1 MDSARLGPIE
11 ENSPE
16 KHRMELNQ
24 LRYFLKVAER
34 ANFTHAAEEL
44 RMTQPALSRSIAK
57 LEEDLGQP
65 LFDRKSRT
73 VALTDAGRL
82 FTVRAEQIV
91 MLVDDALLELTD
103 REDFGRIRVGAIP
116 TIAPFFLPM
125 VLREFRDRSPEV
137 SVVAFEETTDKLLHR
152 CRQGEVDVAILAAP
166 VDAKY
171 LQIEVLFEEELL
183 VVLPKGHPL
192 AKHKSISL
200 AQLRDY
206 PFVLLDETHC
216 LSGDILSFCRQQAF
230 QPVAVQHTSQLATV
244 EELVALGHGLSLIP
258 RMARNLDS
266 SDRRVYRSIASPT
279 PTRTIVLAWNP
290 YRFQSRRVERFKEC
304 VRCNSR
310 QWRKRNSTATP
321 RPR

>member
-1 MDSARLGPIE
+1 MNDLRGE
-11 ENSPE
+11 
-16 KHRMELNQ
+16 RMELNQ

-44 RMTQPALSRSIAK
+44 GMTQPALSRSIAK
-57 LEEDLGQP
+57 LEDDLGQP

-82 FTVRAEQIV
+82 FSVRAAQIV

-103 REDFGRIRVGAIP
+103 REDCGRIRVGAIP

-125 VLREFRDRSPEV
+125 VLREFRDQSPDV

-166 VDAKY
+166 IDAKY
-171 LQIEVLFEEELL
+171 LETETLFEEELL
-183 VVLPKGHPL
+183 VVMPKGHLL
-192 AKHKSISL
+192 AKHKSVSL
-200 AQLRDY
+200 AELRDH
-206 PFVLLDETHC
+206 PFFLLDATHC

-266 SDRRVYRSIASPT
+266 SSRRVYRSIAPPT
-279 PTRTIVLAWNP
+279 PTRTILLAWNP
-290 YRFQSRRVERFKEC
+290 YRFQSRRVERLKEC
-304 VRCNSR
+304 IRAISR
-310 QWRKRNSTATP
+310 RWRRTRRSSVL
-321 RPR
+321 R